1 MSIVNALLIIV
12 SPILAII
19 ILLLCFAIGAVIVIS
34 IWAIVSPWVS
44 PLIDA
49 WSDWVERRTQ

>member
-1 MSIVNALLIIV
+1 MSIVNVLLGGVLIIV
-12 SPILAII
+12 IVI